1 MLSIRSARE
10 RGRSDLGW
18 LDSRHTF
25 SFGRYFDPEH
35 MGFGPLRV
43 INEDRVAPGRGFEA
57 HGHRDMEILSIVLS
71 GELEH
76 RDSMGNGSVI
86 RTGEVQRMSAGTGIT
101 HSEYNHSAE
110 EPVHFLQIWIEPE
123 ATGLAPGYEQRNFES
138 RLGMPEPALL
148 ASRDGRDGS
157 LTIHQDVDLLA
168 IRLPEGAS
176 LSLPVRPGRSAWVQV
191 LRGGLALAG
200 ASLGAGDG
208 AALADVSDI
217 RIDATTSL
225 DVLVF
230 DMNASATHRGR

>member
-76 RDSMGNGSVI
+76 RDSMG
-86 RTGEVQRMSAGTGIT
+86 
-101 HSEYNHSAE
+101 NHSAE